1 MRERCGLIVSR
12 PGESAQPTGGFE
24 GGCLWYN
31 PRRSLP
37 QDFIF
42 QMKRRLPFSA
52 KDLINLPGML
62 AYLYRQRELIRTI
75 TWKDFKAR
83 YRGSFMGFFWAIFQP
98 LLMMAIYTLVF
109 STFLSVR
116 FGNSDSPLTFSVF
129 LLCGLLPWTVFSES
143 LSTAATIIRGNS
155 NLVKRVVFPLEVL
168 PFSSV
173 LTSVIQQTIGFAL
186 LLPLAFLVNNGFYWT
201 LLYVPVI
208 LLLQILFSTG
218 IAWFWASLCVYIP
231 DLRQLTGLILS
242 AMMFLT
248 PLFYPKDAIPD
259 KIAWISAINPMA
271 YLIEMYRKAFL
282 TGEIIAWREFAILG
296 AIALG
301 LFMAGFFWFN
311 RTKKGFADVL

>member
-1 MRERCGLIVSR
+1 
-12 PGESAQPTGGFE
+12 
-24 GGCLWYN
+24 
-31 PRRSLP
+31 
-37 QDFIF
+37 
-42 QMKRRLPFSA
+42 MKRHLPFSV

-62 AYLYRQRELIRTI
+62 AYLYRQRELIKTI

-143 LSTAATIIRGNS
+143 LSNAATIIRGNS

-173 LTSVIQQTIGFAL
+173 LTSIIQQFIGFAL
-186 LLPLAFLVNNGFYWT
+186 LLPLAFLVNKGFYWT

-208 LLLQILFSTG
+208 MILQILISTG
-218 IAWFWASLCVYIP
+218 ISWFWASMCVYIP
-231 DLRQLTGLILS
+231 DLRQITGLILS

-248 PLFYPKDAIPD
+248 PLFYPKDAIPA
-259 KIAWISAINPMA
+259 KISWISDINPMA
-271 YLIEMYRKAFL
+271 YIIEMYRKAFL
-282 TGEIIAWREFAILG
+282 TGESIPGRDFAILS
-296 AIALG
+296 AFALV
-301 LFMAGFFWFN
+301 LFMTGFFWFN
-311 RTKKGFADVL
+311 RTKKGFSDVL